1 MKIHNLAK
9 LIALTAL
16 VLGLAV
22 GCATAPK
29 EEKVEAKPISPEVAQ
44 AIAAAKAAIKA
55 AKDAGGL
62 WRDTEKFLKEAE
74 KAAKAGDDKTAL
86 KLAKKAQREA
96 ELGKLQAEDEMR
108 KYREYMAKQA
118 AAEAAAAAAARA
130 AAEAAAAP
138 PPAPSSYSVV
148 RGDNLW
154 NISAKDSIYGNAF
167 QWPLIYKANSDKIK
181 DADLI
186 YPGQEFTINRSASGA
201 EIDAAVHHAKTRG
214 AWTLGVVEES
224 DKAYLA
230 R

>member
-1 MKIHNLAK
+1 MKIHNFTK
-9 LIALTAL
+9 LLALTAL

-55 AKDAGGL
+55 AKGAGGL
-62 WRDTEKFLKEAE
+62 WRDTEKFLKKAE

-86 KLAKKAQREA
+86 KLAKKAQRQA

-108 KYREYMAKQA
+108 KYREYKARQA
-118 AAEAAAAAAARA
+118 AAAAAAAAARA
-130 AAEAAAAP
+130 AAEAAAAVP
-138 PPAPSSYSVV
+138 PPPSAYTVV

-214 AWTLGVVEES
+214 AWALGVVEES

>member
-1 MKIHNLAK
+1 MKIHNFAK
-9 LIALTAL
+9 LLALTAL

-74 KAAKAGDDKTAL
+74 KAAKAGDDKAAI
-86 KLAKKAQREA
+86 KLAKKAQRQA
-96 ELGKLQAEDEMR
+96 ELGKLQAEEEMR
-108 KYREYMAKQA
+108 KYREYRAKQA

-130 AAEAAAAP
+130 AAEAAAVP
-138 PPAPSSYSVV
+138 PPPSSYSVV

-186 YPGQEFTINRSASGA
+186 YPGQEFTIDRAASAA

>member
-1 MKIHNLAK
+1 MKNRNFAK
-9 LIALTAL
+9 LLALMAL

-22 GCATAPK
+22 GCASAPK
-29 EEKVEAKPISPEVAQ
+29 EEKMEAKPISPEAAQ

-55 AKDAGGL
+55 AKEVGGL
-62 WRDTEKFLKEAE
+62 WRDTEKFLKKAE
-74 KAAKAGDDKTAL
+74 KAAKAGDDKAAI
-86 KLAKKAQREA
+86 KLAKKAQRQA

-108 KYREYMAKQA
+108 KFREYKAKQ
-118 AAEAAAAAAARA
+118 AAAAAAARA
-130 AAEAAAAP
+130 AAEAAAVPPAP
-138 PPAPSSYSVV
+138 PPPSTYNVV

-186 YPGQEFTINRSASGA
+186 YPGQEFAINRSASSA
-201 EIDAAVHHAKTRG
+201 DIDAAVHHAKTRG